1 MPGIGLRIARLAVSL
16 VLVAGLALA
25 MDHLYG
31 AVAALGIVLLPLLAA
46 AVALSPLDPRP
57 ALACVPLLVTALPLA
72 WTYVHADPTT
82 PAAGDLTVLAGI
94 LLGIVAFA
102 VAGTTS
108 AHRLRGGTPPQS

>member
-1 MPGIGLRIARLAVSL
+1 MSL

-102 VAGTTS
+102 VAGATS
-108 AHRLRGGTPPQS
+108 ARRLRGGTPPQS